1 MTNWV
6 LRWVMSGVALAI
18 VANLHIGVKV
28 DDTTSLAMAT
38 IVIGLINSLVRPIV
52 MLLTLPLNCMT
63 FGLFGVIINGILF
76 AATQAFVP
84 GFHTDF
90 FGAILG
96 SVLMGVISSLLNNLL
111 PDKKE

>member
-18 VANLHIGVKV
+18 VANLNIGVKV
-28 DDTTSLAMAT
+28 DNLTALAMAT

-63 FGLFGVIINGILF
+63 FGLFGVIINGLLF
-76 AATQAFVP
+76 AATQAVVP
-84 GFHTDF
+84 GFHTDLL
-90 FGAILG
+90 GAILG

-111 PDKKE
+111 PDKK